1 MRRLSTAEIAQ
12 LKATLAERKIGFCF
26 LHVWCWR
33 RGWMLPPLLL
43 TPFFNLAAGIFVTT
57 LGTQV
62 GLFYL
67 RQHLPPPYDFELFPG
82 VIYLPVVCF
91 TIYREGAKHFWWIL
105 WLLFGAFQIYTQ
117 FNIAVGQREM
127 NRPLFLLTLD
137 LQVIA
142 IHFAIAI
149 SLATIYRLQA
159 RRKQL
164 APWQDMWR
172 QATVAEA
179 F

>member
-57 LGTQV
+57 LGTQA

-67 RQHLPPPYDFELFPG
+67 RQHLPPPIVLD
-82 VIYLPVVCF
+82 
-91 TIYREGAKHFWWIL
+91 
-105 WLLFGAFQIYTQ
+105 
-117 FNIAVGQREM
+117 AVE
-127 NRPLFLLTLD
+127 
-137 LQVIA
+137 
-142 IHFAIAI
+142 
-149 SLATIYRLQA
+149 
-159 RRKQL
+159 
-164 APWQDMWR
+164 
-172 QATVAEA
+172 
-179 F
+179 